1 MHRAQ
6 FEVQLAVLAGAVVA
20 RINDAIVEQRPQII
34 PCVATG
40 HRPHVV
46 HVKVNDSCKVISG
59 SNKSN
64 NTSGTLGHRRIGR

>member
-1 MHRAQ
+1 MHRAH

-40 HRPHVV
+40 QLPHVV